1 MVGIVIVITIMPL
14 RFLVSFG
21 KGHGSAW
28 HQAGVVKCSTAED
41 TMGMVC
47 TSIPTFRQMLAPS
60 LPSLFASN
68 GLHSVPCGSNHVYK
82 ANSSGRKQ
90 ISQESELE
98 LAVLDCKGVNKLA
111 SNDIES

>member
-68 GLHSVPCGSNHVYK
+68 GLQRVHAV
-82 ANSSGRKQ
+82 Q
-90 ISQESELE
+90 IMYIRPTVVVESRYH
-98 LAVLDCKGVNKLA
+98 KRA
-111 SNDIES
+111 SWSWQFLIAKV